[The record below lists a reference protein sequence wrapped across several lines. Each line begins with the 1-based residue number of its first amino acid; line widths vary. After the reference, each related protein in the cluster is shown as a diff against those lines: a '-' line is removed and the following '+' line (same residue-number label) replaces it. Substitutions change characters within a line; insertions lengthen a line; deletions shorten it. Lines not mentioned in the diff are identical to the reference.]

1 MLRERRRGEDVAA
14 LFSSTLRTGFNYPTS
29 DSVGYL
35 RKVANPFGTS
45 ASLPTGTV
53 GYMGVRCHAIPLLSK
68 PEAGTSHPLAVW
80 PRKKPERKPGG
91 KKTCRAN
98 IPPTRELNSIFLS

>member
-14 LFSSTLRTGFNYPTS
+14 LFSFSAANWIQLLNQFDTAGCLRNVVNP
-29 DSVGYL
+29 L
-35 RKVANPFGTS
+35 RDQRVITY
-45 ASLPTGTV
+45 V
-53 GYMGVRCHAIPLLSK
+53 GVRCLNFIIK
-68 PEAGTSHPLAVW
+68 NGTSHPLAVW

-98 IPPTRELNSIFLS
+98 IPPTRELTSIFLS